1 MEMRNVAVIFQKQIK
16 DTFKNKEILIQF
28 VLFPLMAFIME
39 KLIQVEELPQ
49 NYFVNMFASMF
60 VGMAPLVSIAAVIS
74 EEKEKNTLRV
84 LMMSGVKPSEYL
96 LGVGSYIWIACMVGA
111 LAMGMTGN
119 YKGRELVVFL
129 VVMGVGIL
137 ASMLIGAAIGT
148 LSRNQ
153 MMATSLTVPVMMVF
167 AFLPMLA
174 GFNENIKKIAK
185 VAYSEQVGIL
195 IGRVGAFHVG
205 FENVFVIV
213 GNMLIAVL
221 VFRYAYRKC
230 GLA

>member
-1 MEMRNVAVIFQKQIK
+1 MRNVAAIFQKQIK

-28 VLFPLMAFIME
+28 VMFPLMALIME
-39 KLIQVEELPQ
+39 KLIHVEELPP

-84 LMMSGVKPSEYL
+84 LMMSGVKPAEYL
-96 LGVGSYIWIACMVGA
+96 LGVGSYIWIACMAGA
-111 LAMGMTGN
+111 LVMGMTGN

-129 VVMGVGIL
+129 MVMGVGIL

-153 MMATSLTVPVMMVF
+153 MMATSLMVPVMMVF
-167 AFLPMLA
+167 AFLPMIA
-174 GFNENIKKIAK
+174 SFNDNIKKIARI
-185 VAYSEQVGIL
+185 AYSEQIGIL
-195 IGRVGAFHVG
+195 IGRVGEFQVG
-205 FENVFVIV
+205 FENVFVIL
-213 GNMLIAVL
+213 GNMMIAVL
-221 VFRYAYRKC
+221 VFRYAYRRC

>member
-1 MEMRNVAVIFQKQIK
+1 MRNVAAIFQKQIK

-28 VLFPLMAFIME
+28 VMFPVLALIME
-39 KLIQVEELPQ
+39 ELIHVEGLPR
-49 NYFVNMFASMF
+49 NYFVNMFSSMF

-84 LMMSGVKPSEYL
+84 LMMSGVKPAEYL
-96 LGVGSYIWIACMVGA
+96 LGRGSYIWLACMAGA
-111 LAMGMTGN
+111 FIMGMTGK
-119 YKGRELVVFL
+119 YKGREFAVFL
-129 VVMGVGIL
+129 MVMGVGIL

-153 MMATSLTVPVMMVF
+153 MMATSLMVPVMLVF

-174 GFNENIKKIAK
+174 GFNDSIKKIARF
-185 VAYSEQVGIL
+185 AYSEQIGIL
-195 IGRVGAFHVG
+195 IGRVGEFQIGV
-205 FENVFVIV
+205 ENVGVIL
-213 GNMLIAVL
+213 GNMVVAGL

>member
-1 MEMRNVAVIFQKQIK
+1 MRNVAAVFHKQIK

-28 VLFPLMAFIME
+28 VMFPLIAFIME
-39 KLIQVEELPQ
+39 KLIHVEELPR
-49 NYFVNMFASMF
+49 NYFVNMFSSMF

-84 LMMSGVKPSEYL
+84 LMMSGVKPAEYL
-96 LGVGSYIWIACMVGA
+96 LGVGSYIWTACMVGA
-111 LAMGMTGN
+111 LVMGITGN
-119 YKGRELVVFL
+119 YKGRDLAVFL
-129 VVMGVGIL
+129 AVMGVGIL

-153 MMATSLTVPVMMVF
+153 MMATSLTVPVMMIF

-174 GFNENIKKIAK
+174 GFNDHIKNIARI
-185 VAYSEQVGIL
+185 AYSEQIGIL
-195 IGRVGAFHVG
+195 IGRVGEFQVG
-205 FENVFVIV
+205 WENVSVIM
-213 GNMLIAVL
+213 GNMLAAVL

>member
-1 MEMRNVAVIFQKQIK
+1 MRNVAAIFQKQIK

-28 VLFPLMAFIME
+28 VMFPVLALIME
-39 KLIQVEELPQ
+39 ELIHVEGLPR
-49 NYFVNMFASMF
+49 NYFVNMFSSMF

-84 LMMSGVKPSEYL
+84 LMMSGVKPAEYL
-96 LGVGSYIWIACMVGA
+96 LGIGSYIWLACMAGA
-111 LAMGMTGN
+111 FIMGMTGK
-119 YKGRELVVFL
+119 YKGREFAVFL
-129 VVMGVGIL
+129 MVMGVGIL

-153 MMATSLTVPVMMVF
+153 MMATSLMVPVMLVF

-174 GFNENIKKIAK
+174 GFNDSIKKIARF
-185 VAYSEQVGIL
+185 AYSEQIGIL
-195 IGRVGAFHVG
+195 IGRVGEFQIGV
-205 FENVFVIV
+205 ENVGVIL
-213 GNMLIAVL
+213 GNMVVAGL
-221 VFRYAYRKC
+221 VFRSAYWKC

>member
-1 MEMRNVAVIFQKQIK
+1 MRNVAAIFQKQIK

-28 VLFPLMAFIME
+28 VMFPVLALIME
-39 KLIQVEELPQ
+39 ELIHVEGLPR
-49 NYFVNMFASMF
+49 NYFVNMFSSMF

-84 LMMSGVKPSEYL
+84 LMMSGVKPAEYL
-96 LGVGSYIWIACMVGA
+96 LGIGSYIWLACMAGA
-111 LAMGMTGN
+111 FIMGMTGK
-119 YKGRELVVFL
+119 YKGREFAVFL
-129 VVMGVGIL
+129 MVMGVGIL

-153 MMATSLTVPVMMVF
+153 MMATSLMVPVMLVF

-174 GFNENIKKIAK
+174 GFNDSIKKIARF
-185 VAYSEQVGIL
+185 AYSEQIGIL
-195 IGRVGAFHVG
+195 IGRVGEFQIGV
-205 FENVFVIV
+205 ENVGVRL
-213 GNMLIAVL
+213 GNMVVAGL